1 MLAIYMNEIDLL
13 HQQIDALKK
22 EKREYLESNDR
33 FSAIF
38 ELSRLGNKIINR
50 DLTILQVNQA
60 LVTLLG
66 FENKEEIIG
75 TKIFDYAPKD
85 RRADWKFLQE
95 KLWANL
101 TPSFTLET
109 CLVRKD
115 GSLIWCQV
123 TSILIPENG
132 DALGYTILEDVTE
145 QHNLREQREEFIS
158 IASHELKTPITSL
171 KITTQLI
178 NRMINNLPEPPSEMV
193 KLSSNVE
200 RHITKLGYLVD
211 DLLNTTRIEQGQLA
225 LNKTIF
231 TISDVI
237 DTSCNHINLT
247 GNFKIVYRGDHLQKV
262 VADQHKIDQVMVN
275 LVNNAIKYA
284 PESKDIIVTVERLD
298 KCTKISV
305 TDHGKGIDSEI
316 LAHLFERFYR
326 ADNIKNTSSGL
337 GLGLYISSEI
347 VKRHGGKMGV
357 ESSLGEGATFWFTL
371 PDDENFSV
379 QMDNNS

>member
-1 MLAIYMNEIDLL
+1 MNEIDVL

-22 EKREYLESNDR
+22 EKIEYLESNDR

-66 FENKEEIIG
+66 FENKEDIVG
-75 TKIFDYAPKD
+75 TKIFDYAPED
-85 RRADWKFLQE
+85 RRDDWKFLQE

-101 TPSFTLET
+101 TPSFSLET

-178 NRMINNLPEPPSEMV
+178 NRMIRNLPDPPNEMV
-193 KLSSNVE
+193 KLSTNVE
-200 RHITKLGYLVD
+200 RHITKLGYLVE
-211 DLLNTTRIEQGQLA
+211 DLLNTTKIERGQLA

-231 TISDVI
+231 NISDMIDDCCSHVI
-237 DTSCNHINLT
+237 LT
-247 GNFKIVYRGDHLQKV
+247 GNFKIVYIGDHMQKV
-262 VADQHKIDQVMVN
+262 VADQHKIEQVMVN

-284 PESKDIIVTVERLD
+284 PESKDIIIKVERLD
-298 KCTKISV
+298 GSTKVSV
-305 TDHGKGIDSEI
+305 TDRGKGIDSQS
-316 LAHLFERFYR
+316 LVHLFERFYR
-326 ADNIKNTSSGL
+326 ANGVKSTSSGL

-347 VKRHGGKMGV
+347 VKRHGGEIGV
-357 ESSLGEGATFWFTL
+357 ESIFGEGATFWFTL
-371 PDDENFSV
+371 PDDENFIV
-379 QMDNNS
+379 QMDNNN

>member
-1 MLAIYMNEIDLL
+1 MNEIDLL

-60 LVTLLG
+60 LVILLG
-66 FENKEEIIG
+66 FENKDEIVG
-75 TKIFDYAPKD
+75 TKIFDYAPID

-101 TPSFTLET
+101 TPSFSLET

-123 TSILIPENG
+123 TSILIPEKG

-145 QHNLREQREEFIS
+145 QHNLREQREQFIS

-178 NRMINNLPEPPSEMV
+178 NRMIRNLPEPPNEMV
-193 KLSSNVE
+193 KLSANVE
-200 RHITKLGYLVD
+200 RHITKLGYLVE
-211 DLLNTTRIEQGQLA
+211 DLLNTTKIERGQLA

-231 TISDVI
+231 NIFEMI
-237 DTSCNHINLT
+237 DGCCSHVNLT
-247 GNFKIVYRGDHLQKV
+247 GNFKIVYIGDHMQKV
-262 VADQHKIDQVMVN
+262 VADQHKIDQVIVN

-284 PESKDIIVTVERLD
+284 PESKDIIIKVERLHGS
-298 KCTKISV
+298 TKVAV
-305 TDHGKGIDSEI
+305 TDHGKGIDSES
-316 LAHLFERFYR
+316 LKHLFERFYR
-326 ADNIKNTSSGL
+326 SDRIKNTSSGL

-347 VKRHGGKMGV
+347 VKRHGGEMGV
-357 ESSLGEGATFWFTL
+357 ESTFGEGATFWFTL
-371 PDDENFSV
+371 PDDENFSN
-379 QMDNNS
+379 QMDNNN